1 MEGFCGRNCDNCTW
15 RAEQGCLGCGDGPG
29 RPLSGDCAIAA
40 CCREKGH
47 ERCDTCSFLAGCHL
61 RNQHAEMPQC
71 RQERLETE
79 RARKQWF
86 SEQAPHLGKWLWLLF
101 WLVIP
106 NVIANIMTNENIV
119 ALAPGLRVPGEILSF
134 LCGLAYAFILW
145 QLRGQGSRY
154 RTAAVCGF
162 VAAGANGLA
171 ALLTGDGS
179 SPGGAALALV
189 ILIPAMVV
197 SLYGTYQEYNAHA
210 EVLDGL
216 DDGLAE
222 NWRKLWK
229 WEIGFLLGLFGC
241 ILLVMISAVL
251 GMLALIAVL
260 IGMIVVAVLK
270 LVYLWRMA
278 KLFREYM
285 PCE

>member
-1 MEGFCGRNCDNCTW
+1 MEGFCGRDCGNCTW
-15 RAEQGCLGCGDGPG
+15 RAEQGCPGCGEGPG

-47 ERCDTCSFLAGCHL
+47 ERCATCSFLPGCHL
-61 RNQHAEMPQC
+61 RDQQAEMPQR
-71 RQERLETE
+71 RQDRREAEQ
-79 RARKQWF
+79 ARKQWF
-86 SEQAPHLGKWLWLLF
+86 ETQAPHLGKWLWLLF

-106 NVIANIMTNENIV
+106 NVIANIMTNENVV

-134 LCGLAYAFILW
+134 LCGLAYALILW
-145 QLRGQGSRY
+145 QLREQGSRY
-154 RTAAVCGF
+154 RTAAVCDLI
-162 VAAGANGLA
+162 AAGANGLA
-171 ALLTGDGS
+171 ALLTGVGS
-179 SPGGAALALV
+179 SQGLAVLALV
-189 ILIPAMVV
+189 ILLPAMVV

-222 NWRKLWK
+222 NWRRLWK

-241 ILLVMISAVL
+241 MLLVMLSAVL
-251 GMLALIAVL
+251 GLLALLAVL

-270 LVYLWRMA
+270 LVYLYRMA
-278 KLFREYM
+278 KLFRNYLPRE
-285 PCE
+285 